1 MLWNTS
7 ILPAGSPF
15 VALRKDFER
24 QLGVEQSPT
33 LAAMTVTE
41 HSDRWTVSID
51 LPGLQVEDINIT
63 FNEGSLII
71 EGERQAPS
79 ADGAKELY
87 SDRSFSKFR
96 RVLKVREAID
106 QNAVD
111 YCVMQS
117 LSIALKLT
125 CKMSP
130 EIPLPGARLWVGFFV
145 TVSSA
150 GKPSGGGIRGATTF
164 DVCHLCRLSKIR
176 LLSSVVVI
184 PVKFFGRI
192 A

>member
-51 LPGLQVEDINIT
+51 LPGLKVEDINIT

-117 LSIALKLT
+117 LSIAFKLT

-130 EIPLPGARLWVGFFV
+130 EIPLPGARLWSVFLSLCPARESLQAEAFAEQPLL
-145 TVSSA
+145 TSA
-150 GKPSGGGIRGATTF
+150 TF
-164 DVCHLCRLSKIR
+164 ADCQ
-176 LLSSVVVI
+176 
-184 PVKFFGRI
+184 KFGYSPQLF
-192 A
+192 

>member
-106 QNAVD
+106 QNAVEA
-111 YCVMQS
+111 S
-117 LSIALKLT
+117 LENGILTLTLHRKPEAVPQKIAIR
-125 CKMSP
+125 S
-130 EIPLPGARLWVGFFV
+130 A
-145 TVSSA
+145 VS
-150 GKPSGGGIRGATTF
+150 
-164 DVCHLCRLSKIR
+164 
-176 LLSSVVVI
+176 
-184 PVKFFGRI
+184 
-192 A
+192 